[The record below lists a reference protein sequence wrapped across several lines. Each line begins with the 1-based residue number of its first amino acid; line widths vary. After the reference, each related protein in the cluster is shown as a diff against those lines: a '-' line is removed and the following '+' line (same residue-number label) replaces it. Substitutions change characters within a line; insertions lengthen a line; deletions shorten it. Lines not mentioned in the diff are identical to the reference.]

1 MNHFLLLAA
10 VFAVFIVVDI
20 LSAKKLSL
28 KRTLLRNISLAAL
41 CAAAVLCVVLG
52 VMGIV
57 KKADNTTR
65 VLYHAYSYLFEG
77 NYDKAVENAEKVQ
90 SPHSDMIRLLAD
102 CWSGNYAGAFI
113 ASDDLRNAGEL
124 NDALAEQ
131 ADRVYAISRQMTGL
145 EGTPLSEEELQN
157 ELSDIGKACFAQL
170 KVSEKKEV
178 EFLAGFKRESM
189 LGGSDYYAVDRQSLA
204 DMLLETPEDE
214 ELLRFSVNYYNAVN
228 DLNAA
233 EENAYKLLKSDKT
246 AEHIV
251 LYTDVIAQKL
261 LDQVDITTY
270 DEGDKEIASLLEKAE
285 KAEGAA
291 AEYEESNPRRE
302 EKLAEAQ
309 EYRVLAN
316 GVKARRII
324 NWLIAQTPLFGDRD
338 GVIDL
343 QISRLYAAAGDKAKA
358 QEILLG
364 LVRRCDRLSEDSS
377 VREILEEIDRVYTD
391 DTASDED
398 ISSAVSSLLQ
408 AEAFLRDSYLS
419 RGYSEFL
426 NDMLKYERVSVFIS
440 RVVSDNYPV
449 VRAYLNVNGQKD
461 GVEELANDFEVG
473 DFTFTDNGYEISG
486 RKVTRIT
493 DDTNNYISIALVID
507 GSGSMG
513 GERIENA
520 RRAVEACIENMDPAT
535 QELSIVMYDDSIENL
550 CSLTNDKAELR
561 AGAERI
567 VADGG
572 TNIPIGLREGIKS
585 LENAAGTRAII
596 LMTDGEDGNA
606 GQMPEAIEAAKEE
619 NIAVFTVSTGGGNR
633 QYMENIA
640 VSTGGSYMEAL
651 TSADLVKVYTTLQN
665 YIVNNYCFEY
675 TVEEDVEANPRML
688 TIGLKEYETGSTR
701 TYAYGGM
708 ILAKDGSYISR
719 RAESGELCLL
729 SAEPAVVSVTDAE
742 LGVPV
747 FISAEGVAEGAR
759 VIIND
764 EEVKNVRTVG
774 DSAIAFVLSGSYE
787 PGALNVTVQLPD
799 GTSRSTDR
807 LLSVAA
813 PEEGVSGGRTI
824 LLGQTG
830 NTLYAD
836 SVEQVNEYTLKLGG
850 NVVLNGF
857 VRTSGPV
864 TVQSYNPV
872 TLGSGNLVLSGGD
885 VQGSGE
891 AYVDFA
897 AAAGET
903 SGYGQ
908 LAYGGGSVKVLDA
921 FGFYFDTSTLQLYN
935 SGVTLELPGFG
946 EVYASAEFD
955 GSEFRYMVG
964 GYQLPELQD
973 NLNFAFNGIPLF
985 GDGMSSAMEM
995 ITGYTSQYGYSSYNS
1010 CGFYVQADNL
1020 TVTIGKG
1027 SAEIQGTGTVT
1038 GTLGLIEIADGSL
1051 TIDTA
1056 NAEEMFEISG
1066 TAKFDQLRAVL
1077 TAEEVPFVI
1086 RGNGWYPDSLTIHAT
1101 GFSVDAAG
1109 VSDCFEDGVPQA
1121 LDGAL
1126 TLNYPLSVTEEP
1138 YRSQVEGLLAD
1149 VAVSCD
1155 KVEFVCT
1162 EDWSRNGILAYASEQ
1177 PELVFRLTGNG
1188 LVIPIIDVDEISL
1201 FGSSLG
1207 GEISGEALVDERN
1220 IVISLEVDGH
1230 LDNTYYGIKHDGK
1243 ASITVRLPRG
1253 ISASGTVQVSVT
1265 CEGTTWDYNASTTGG
1280 IVPEDGFHTYAEDYG
1295 E

>member
-1 MNHFLLLAA
+1 MNQFLLLAA

-20 LSAKKLSL
+20 LSARKLSL

-41 CAAAVLCVVLG
+41 CAAAVLCIVLG

-57 KKADNTTR
+57 RKADNTTR

-77 NYDKAVENAEKVQ
+77 NYGKAVENAEKVQ

-102 CWSGNYAGAFI
+102 CWNGNYAGAFI
-113 ASDDLRNAGEL
+113 ASDDLRNGGEL

-131 ADRVYAISRQMTGL
+131 ADRIYAISRQMTGL
-145 EGTPLSEEELQN
+145 EGTPLSGEELQN

-189 LGGSDYYAVDRQSLA
+189 LNGSDYYTVDRQLLA
-204 DMLLETPEDE
+204 DMLLESPEDE

-233 EENAYKLLKSDKT
+233 EENAYKLLKSDNT

-261 LDQVDITTY
+261 LNQVDITTY
-270 DEGDKEIASLLEKAE
+270 EEGDKEIASLLEKAE
-285 KAEGAA
+285 KAEGTA
-291 AEYEESNPRRE
+291 AEYEEGNPRRE

-324 NWLIAQTPLFGDRD
+324 NWLIARKPLFGDRD

-343 QISRLYAAAGDKAKA
+343 QISRLYAAAGDKARA
-358 QEILLG
+358 QEILLD
-364 LVRRCDRLSEDSS
+364 LVRRCDRLSENSS
-377 VREILEEIDRVYTD
+377 VREILEELGRVYAD
-391 DTASDED
+391 DAASDED
-398 ISSAVSSLLQ
+398 ISAVITSLLQ
-408 AEAFLRDSYLS
+408 AEAFLKDSWLS

-426 NDMLKYERVSVFIS
+426 NDVLKYERVSIFIS

-473 DFTFTDNGYEISG
+473 DFTFTDNGYEISD

-507 GSGSMG
+507 GSGSMD

-535 QELSIVMYDDSIENL
+535 QELSIVMYDDGIENL
-550 CSLTNDKAELR
+550 CALTNDKAELR

-567 VADGG
+567 TADGG
-572 TNIPIGLREGIKS
+572 TNIPVGLLEGIKS

-719 RAESGELCLL
+719 RAESGELRLL

-747 FISAEGVAEGAR
+747 FISAAGVAEGAR
-759 VIIND
+759 VMVND
-764 EEVKNVRTVG
+764 EEIKNVRTVG
-774 DSAIAFVLSGSYE
+774 DSAVAFVLSGSYE

-824 LLGQTG
+824 LLGQAG

-857 VRTSGPV
+857 VRTSAPV
-864 TVQSYNPV
+864 TIQSHTPV

-885 VQGSGE
+885 IQGSGE

-897 AAAGET
+897 AAAEET
-903 SGYGQ
+903 PGYGQ
-908 LAYGGGSVKVLDA
+908 LAYGGGSVKVLDV
-921 FGFYFDTSTLQLYN
+921 FGFYFDASSLQLYN

-955 GSEFRYMVG
+955 GSKFRYTAG
-964 GYQLPELQD
+964 GYQLLDLQD
-973 NLNFAFNGIPLF
+973 NLNFAFNGIPLP

-995 ITGYTSQYGYSSYNS
+995 ITGYTSQYGYSSYNRY
-1010 CGFYVQADNL
+1010 GFYVQADNL
-1020 TVTIGKG
+1020 TVTIGKD
-1027 SAEIQGTGTVT
+1027 AAQIQGTGAVS

-1066 TAKFDQLRAVL
+1066 TAKFDNLRAVL
-1077 TAEEVPFVI
+1077 TAQEVPFVI
-1086 RGNGWYPDSLTIHAT
+1086 RGKGWYPDSLTIHAT

-1109 VSDCFEDGVPQA
+1109 VSDCFTDGIPQA

-1138 YRSQVEGLLAD
+1138 YRHQVDGLLAD

-1155 KVEFVCT
+1155 KVAFICT
-1162 EDWSRNGILAYASEQ
+1162 EDWSRNGILAYSSEH
-1177 PELVFRLTGNG
+1177 PEMVFRLTGNG
-1188 LVIPIIDVDEISL
+1188 LVIPISDVDEISL

-1207 GEISGEALVDERN
+1207 GEISGEALVEERN
-1220 IVISLEVDGH
+1220 IVITLEVDGH
-1230 LDNTYYGIKHDGK
+1230 LDNPYYGIKHDGK
-1243 ASITVRLPRG
+1243 ANITVRLPRG
-1253 ISASGTVQVSVT
+1253 ISASGTVQVSVA
-1265 CEGTTWDYNASTTGG
+1265 CDGTTLDYNALTTGG